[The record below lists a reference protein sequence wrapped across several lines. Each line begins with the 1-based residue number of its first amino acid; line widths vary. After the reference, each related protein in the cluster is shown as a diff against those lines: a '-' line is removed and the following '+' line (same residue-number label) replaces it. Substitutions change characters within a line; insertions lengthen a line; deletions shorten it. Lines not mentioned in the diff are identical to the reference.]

1 MGTQLSV
8 LKGARG
14 DASER
19 AWYSNF
25 EAAEASLLHRKEK
38 KDEKTKGPSAFQVC
52 SRLVR
57 GSIYSAYDVS
67 CRVLGQGTGG
77 PLYAARSKLTGRQCC
92 VKFFR
97 KTASGLG
104 APSRTAVLKI
114 RNELKVR
121 VRVDHPNIARL
132 IEIYEDEKQLAIVL
146 EYCSGGDLFSH
157 LCARGRFP
165 EQTARALVH
174 QMLTVLYYLHSHD
187 VVHRDLRL
195 EKWVVAPEAG
205 GDSEDGGASFLAGP
219 VKLVDL
225 GSATVWRNK
234 SRKLDVACGALPYA
248 SPDMLV
254 GRYTQACD
262 LWSLGVITY
271 MLLSGHPPFHGRQQ
285 TLVSQIL
292 SAAYTTHTLGWEGVS
307 DEARD
312 FVERLMDVD
321 PVRRMTVDEAL
332 THVWMASIE
341 PIRDFPLSL
350 DFLVAVKKF
359 ARCSKLRRAI
369 LTMMA
374 YSVTTEAAGANLV
387 FFLLPL
393 RVPRRGVSP
402 VFLAAAS
409 TGGSRD
415 RTKNLDPVDKDIQ
428 DSPAEV
434 LDRWFYIPRLSSCT
448 CVPQLSLPAL
458 ASSPLVSVLAPSLAR
473 RVSGA
478 AVPASLLVSADLE
491 KLFFAFCKPPK
502 ATLGLDEFLSAMKTH
517 FPFLDIG
524 QMVRI
529 FQAMDSSCEKEIS
542 YNDFLAAMLKP
553 QLEKEDLLLVHTFH
567 KWDADRSGVISLDD
581 LRVLL
586 GDRYGNDILEDMMH
600 DFDINGNGHI
610 DLDEFVEAVRD
621 DEDEFESYSRDG
633 YAEFLASPAAAR
645 RLHQTGR

>member
-374 YSVTTEAAGANLV
+374 YSVTTEAAG
-387 FFLLPL
+387 
-393 RVPRRGVSP
+393 
-402 VFLAAAS
+402 
-409 TGGSRD
+409 
-415 RTKNLDPVDKDIQ
+415 
-428 DSPAEV
+428 
-434 LDRWFYIPRLSSCT
+434 
-448 CVPQLSLPAL
+448 
-458 ASSPLVSVLAPSLAR
+458 
-473 RVSGA
+473 
-478 AVPASLLVSADLE
+478 DLE